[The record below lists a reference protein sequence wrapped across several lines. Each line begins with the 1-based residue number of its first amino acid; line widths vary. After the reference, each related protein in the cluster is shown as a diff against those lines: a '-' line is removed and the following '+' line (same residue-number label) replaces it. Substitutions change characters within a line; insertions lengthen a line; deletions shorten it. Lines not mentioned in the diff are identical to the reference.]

1 MSENINHLVLGSEDA
16 ELEIES
22 YINLGCP
29 FCALYIN
36 SVDEVFEEY
45 IEAGKVKHIIKH
57 VDRTKGPLLKGAV
70 ANTYLDTT
78 TPEETYKNIK
88 KLVDTREEWSSSFD
102 ETLKKVEDELNLTE
116 QNDAG
121 ERSVEILNEV
131 AEREVKVVPTV
142 FINGDKFNF
151 SVKGESEEIEKEFL
165 GKLENG

>member
-57 VDRTKGPLLKGAV
+57 VDRTKGPLLKG
-70 ANTYLDTT
+70 
-78 TPEETYKNIK
+78 
-88 KLVDTREEWSSSFD
+88 
-102 ETLKKVEDELNLTE
+102 
-116 QNDAG
+116 
-121 ERSVEILNEV
+121 EIGRAHV
-131 AEREVKVVPTV
+131 
-142 FINGDKFNF
+142 
-151 SVKGESEEIEKEFL
+151 
-165 GKLENG
+165 